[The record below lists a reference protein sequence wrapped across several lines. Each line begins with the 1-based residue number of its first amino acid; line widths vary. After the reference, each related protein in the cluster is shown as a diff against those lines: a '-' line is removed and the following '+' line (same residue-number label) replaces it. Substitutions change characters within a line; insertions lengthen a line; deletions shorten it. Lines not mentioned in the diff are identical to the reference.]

1 MNESVQS
8 RALPEL
14 SLEEYAASGEELAK
28 DLFVELHEGDA
39 PADVVSRFSGYLADD
54 VDGEPHFQNKV
65 LLSGFIQ
72 GLLEWIPNLKTKPAP
87 ASSTAHQAGDSQVSP
102 PHMSMKRLAGEIGMD
117 RSACRRY
124 VLKLG
129 IEPVKRRTGDSGF
142 QVALTVTGEQADKI
156 KEIRAKE
163 GYLAQKGKQEPPV
176 EAAQSLK
183 GFSNADL
190 INEIRRRGQC
200 GRQC

>member
-1 MNESVQS
+1 MNKPMQPRV
-8 RALPEL
+8 LPEL

-28 DLFVELHEGDA
+28 DLFVELHEGDV
-39 PADVVSRFSGYLADD
+39 PADVVSRFSEYLADD

-72 GLLEWIPNLKTKPAP
+72 GLLAWIPNLKTKSAP

-142 QVALTVTGEQADKI
+142 QVALTVTAEQAEKI
-156 KEIRAKE
+156 KQIRAKE
-163 GYLAQKGKQEPPV
+163 GYLAQQKTQELPV

-183 GFSNADL
+183 GFSDTEL

-200 GRQC
+200 GQRY